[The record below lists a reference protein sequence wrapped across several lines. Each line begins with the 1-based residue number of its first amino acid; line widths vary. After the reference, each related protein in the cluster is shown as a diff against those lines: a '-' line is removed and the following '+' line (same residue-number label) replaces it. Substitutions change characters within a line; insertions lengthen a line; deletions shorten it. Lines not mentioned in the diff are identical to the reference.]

1 MSVWFIQ
8 TLVWILC
15 WSLWGHKMIS
25 LTYLQKHMN
34 IDFKCFT
41 ESIWVKTIEV
51 KDNYPP
57 FIIFFSCLWLGLF
70 IIIYIFQHLFDLW
83 ICIAVVCDISFV
95 IIKLMLFKDVFSC
108 IVTFCFSVHLL
119 SEDVSNSIEALVIQN
134 RCKVY
139 CAVRSLFKLNQYK
152 SLYLQLL
159 QRKSWFITGF
169 MAKSPQ
175 I

>member
-1 MSVWFIQ
+1 MSVRFIP
-8 TLVWILC
+8 TLVCILC
-15 WSLWGHKMIS
+15 WSLWGHKIS

-34 IDFKCFT
+34 IDFKCVT

-57 FIIFFSCLWLGLF
+57 FIIFFSCLRLGLF

-119 SEDVSNSIEALVIQN
+119 SEDVSNSIEALVI
-134 RCKVY
+134 RT
-139 CAVRSLFKLNQYK
+139 AARSTV
-152 SLYLQLL
+152 LL
-159 QRKSWFITGF
+159 GICSN
-169 MAKSPQ
+169 
-175 I
+175 